1 MNFLEFEFETE
12 SRSQLEQLV
21 ALLHVQD
28 FEGFEEEE
36 NTLKAFIAETRFD
49 EAGFTEVLDR
59 FASINYTR
67 TVIEQ
72 VNWNQQWEEGFR
84 PVIIDEFAA
93 IRADFHEAISGVEH
107 EVIIT
112 PKMSFGTGHHATT
125 FLMIRQMKDVD
136 FTGKSVLDFG
146 TGTGVLAILAEK
158 CGAQEILAID
168 YDEWS
173 IVNTRENLE
182 RNNSEAVEVAMMD
195 TIPAAKSFDIIL
207 ANINLNIL
215 TAHMKAIAA
224 ATKPG
229 GTILFS
235 GFLYHDE
242 EQMKD
247 SIQQAGLQFLSTSQR
262 GDWISIVAK
271 DTGLMK

>member
-49 EAGFTEVLDR
+49 EADFTEVLDR

-158 CGAQEILAID
+158 CGATEILAID

-173 IVNTRENLE
+173 IINTRENLE

-195 TIPAAKSFDIIL
+195 TIPAAKAFDIIL

-271 DTGLMK
+271 DTGFMK